1 MLARTTLDFF
11 PLKGERPPTQKV
23 QCVMP
28 IEFFGILTLQG
39 EPLFTRSWS
48 TNPHASGFPASLYA
62 ETSRLWDADGGG
74 DVASMIP

>member
-1 MLARTTLDFF
+1 
-11 PLKGERPPTQKV
+11 
-23 QCVMP
+23 MP